1 MFLSFFVA
9 ILLIV
14 FDQIV
19 KFLTVTNLQVGESAR
34 GITNVF
40 DFFYLRND
48 GAGWGL
54 FSGRVNFF
62 LIITVLAAA
71 YIIYLIFKNR
81 DHHFITRLSR
91 SEERRVGY
99 ELRCVWLCCGYK

>member
-40 DFFYLRND
+40 DFFTYVTMVLD
-48 GAGWGL
+48 GAC
-54 FSGRVNFF
+54 SRV
-62 LIITVLAAA
+62 
-71 YIIYLIFKNR
+71 
-81 DHHFITRLSR
+81 
-91 SEERRVGY
+91 E
-99 ELRCVWLCCGYK
+99 